1 MDHDFS
7 KRVGGLESD
16 VKRLS
21 ENVSGLESDVK
32 NVIRV
37 VTDVSD
43 SMRYLTSKV
52 TDSHKTD
59 WQAIAGVAGVLV
71 AVMST
76 IGLMAI
82 EPYKR
87 MTEDNLK
94 DIKDHKQELMQWR
107 LKHINETHRM
117 EIEYLRK
124 QIKNKI
130 NP

>member
-1 MDHDFS
+1 MDHDFT
-7 KRVGGLESD
+7 KRVGGLEQD

-43 SMRYLTSKV
+43 SMRYLTSKF
-52 TDSHKTD
+52 TESHKTD

-76 IGLMAI
+76 IGLMALD
-82 EPYKR
+82 PYKQ
-87 MTEDNLK
+87 MTEENSKDLK
-94 DIKDHKQELMQWR
+94 QHKQELLEWR
-107 LKHINETHRM
+107 LKHINETHKVQ
-117 EIEYLRK
+117 IEALK
-124 QIKNKI
+124 EQIKEI
-130 NP
+130 SP